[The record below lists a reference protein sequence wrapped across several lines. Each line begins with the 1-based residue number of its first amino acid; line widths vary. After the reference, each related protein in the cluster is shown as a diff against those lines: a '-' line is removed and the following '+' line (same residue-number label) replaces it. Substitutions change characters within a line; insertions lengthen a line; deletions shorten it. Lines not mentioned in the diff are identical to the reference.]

1 MTLMPTG
8 RLRLEGKVA
17 VITGAGSSGPG
28 LGTGKA
34 ASILFARE
42 GAKVLLVDRNP
53 QAAEETLATIR
64 EEGGEAS
71 IIGADVTLAV
81 DCQAIADAAVERYG
95 ALHILFNNVGIT
107 GPGSPTDVEES
118 VWDNV
123 LDVNLKSMMLTTKY
137 AVPKMMDAGGGSI
150 INMSSIAGVRAGSG
164 AASVP
169 YSASKAG
176 VIGMSETMAV
186 HLGRDNVRVN
196 VIAPG
201 HIYTPMV
208 GGTMEPVTRERR
220 RKAGPLG
227 VEGNAWDIAYA
238 ALFLA
243 SDESRWVSGVV
254 LPVDAGLLAATPL
267 AMYTRIQEG
276 E

>member
-1 MTLMPTG
+1 MTLLPAG
-8 RLRLEGKVA
+8 RPRLQDKVA
-17 VITGAGSSGPG
+17 IITGAGSSGPG
-28 LGTGKA
+28 VGTGKA

-53 QAAEETLATIR
+53 QAAEETLASIR
-64 EEGGEAS
+64 EAGGEAS
-71 IIGADVTLAV
+71 VIAADVTLAA
-81 DCQAIADAAVERYG
+81 DCEAIANAAVERYG

-107 GPGSPTDVEES
+107 GPGSPTEVEES

-137 AVPKMMDAGGGSI
+137 AVPRMIDAGGGSI

-208 GGTMEPVTRERR
+208 GGTMQPQVREWR

-243 SDESRWVSGVV
+243 SDEARWVSGVV

-267 AMYTRIQEG
+267 AMYSRIREG
-276 E
+276 D

>member
-17 VITGAGSSGPG
+17 IITGAGSSGPG

-53 QAAEETLATIR
+53 RAAEETLVTIR

-71 IIGADVTLAV
+71 VFAADVTLAA
-81 DCQAIADAAVERYG
+81 DCEAIAEAAAERYG
-95 ALHILFNNVGIT
+95 AVHILFNNVGIT

-137 AVPKMMDAGGGSI
+137 AVPKIIDAGGGSI

-267 AMYTRIQEG
+267 AMYSRIQEG

>member
-17 VITGAGSSGPG
+17 IITGAGSSGPG

-53 QAAEETLATIR
+53 RAAEETLVTIR

-71 IIGADVTLAV
+71 VFGADVTLAA
-81 DCQAIADAAVERYG
+81 DCEAIAEAAAERYG
-95 ALHILFNNVGIT
+95 AVHILFNNVGIT

-123 LDVNLKSMMLTTKY
+123 LNVNLKSMMLTTKY
-137 AVPKMMDAGGGSI
+137 TVPKMIDAGGGSI

-267 AMYTRIQEG
+267 AMYSRIQEG

>member
-42 GAKVLLVDRNP
+42 GARVLLVDRNP

-71 IIGADVTLAV
+71 IIGADVTRAV

-208 GGTMEPVTRERR
+208 GGTMEPITRERR

-254 LPVDAGLLAATPL
+254 LPVDAGLLAATL
-267 AMYTRIQEG
+267 AMYSRISEG

>member
-1 MTLMPTG
+1 MTLLPTG
-8 RLRLEGKVA
+8 RPRLEGKVA
-17 VITGAGSSGPG
+17 IITGAGSSGPG
-28 LGTGKA
+28 VGTGKA

-42 GAKVLLVDRNP
+42 GARVLLVDRNP
-53 QAAEETLATIR
+53 QAAEATLVTIR

-71 IIGADVTLAV
+71 VLAADVTLAA
-81 DCQAIADAAVERYG
+81 DCEAIAEAAVERYG
-95 ALHILFNNVGIT
+95 GLNILFNNVGIT

-137 AVPKMMDAGGGSI
+137 AVPRMIDAGGGSI

-208 GGTMEPVTRERR
+208 GGTMEPITRDRR

-267 AMYTRIQEG
+267 AMYSRIQEG

>member
-42 GAKVLLVDRNP
+42 GARVLLVDRNP

-71 IIGADVTLAV
+71 IIGADVTRAV

-137 AVPKMMDAGGGSI
+137 AVPKMMDAGSGSI

-267 AMYTRIQEG
+267 AMYSRISEG

>member
-8 RLRLEGKVA
+8 RLRLEGRVA
-17 VITGAGSSGPG
+17 IITGAGSSGPG

-53 QAAEETLATIR
+53 RAAEETLATIR

-71 IIGADVTLAV
+71 VFGADVTLAA
-81 DCQAIADAAVERYG
+81 DCEAIAETAAERYG
-95 ALHILFNNVGIT
+95 AVHILFNNVGIT

-137 AVPKMMDAGGGSI
+137 AVPKMIDAGGGSI

-208 GGTMEPVTRERR
+208 GGTMEPITRERR

-267 AMYTRIQEG
+267 AMYSRIQEG

>member
-1 MTLMPTG
+1 MTLLPTG
-8 RLRLEGKVA
+8 RPRLEGKVA
-17 VITGAGSSGPG
+17 IITGAGSSGPG
-28 LGTGKA
+28 VGTGKA

-42 GAKVLLVDRNP
+42 GARVLLVDRNP
-53 QAAEETLATIR
+53 QAAEATLATIR

-71 IIGADVTLAV
+71 VLAADVTLAA
-81 DCQAIADAAVERYG
+81 DCQAIAEAAVERYG
-95 ALHILFNNVGIT
+95 GLNILFNNVGIT

-137 AVPKMMDAGGGSI
+137 AVPRMIDAGGGSI

-208 GGTMEPVTRERR
+208 GGTMEPITRDRR

-267 AMYTRIQEG
+267 AMYSRIQEG

>member
-1 MTLMPTG
+1 MTLLPAG
-8 RLRLEGKVA
+8 RPRLQDKVA
-17 VITGAGSSGPG
+17 IITGAGSSGPG
-28 LGTGKA
+28 VGTGKA

-64 EEGGEAS
+64 EAGGEAS
-71 IIGADVTLAV
+71 VIAADVTLAA
-81 DCQAIADAAVERYG
+81 DCEAIANAAVERYG

-107 GPGSPTDVEES
+107 GPGSPTEVEES

-137 AVPKMMDAGGGSI
+137 AAPRMIDAGGGSI

-208 GGTMEPVTRERR
+208 GGTMQPQVREWR

-243 SDESRWVSGVV
+243 SDEARWVSGVV

-267 AMYTRIQEG
+267 AMYSRIREG
-276 E
+276 D

>member
-17 VITGAGSSGPG
+17 IITGAGSSGPG

-53 QAAEETLATIR
+53 RAAEETLVTIR

-71 IIGADVTLAV
+71 VFGADVTMAA
-81 DCQAIADAAVERYG
+81 DCEAIAEAAAERYG
-95 ALHILFNNVGIT
+95 AVHILFNNVGIT

-137 AVPKMMDAGGGSI
+137 AVPKMIDAGGGSI

-267 AMYTRIQEG
+267 AMYSRIQEG

>member
-1 MTLMPTG
+1 
-8 RLRLEGKVA
+8 
-17 VITGAGSSGPG
+17 
-28 LGTGKA
+28 
-34 ASILFARE
+34 
-42 GAKVLLVDRNP
+42 
-53 QAAEETLATIR
+53 
-64 EEGGEAS
+64 
-71 IIGADVTLAV
+71 
-81 DCQAIADAAVERYG
+81 
-95 ALHILFNNVGIT
+95 
-107 GPGSPTDVEES
+107 
-118 VWDNV
+118 
-123 LDVNLKSMMLTTKY
+123 MMLTTKY

-208 GGTMEPVTRERR
+208 GGTMEPITRERR

-267 AMYTRIQEG
+267 AMYSRISEG